1 MNKDKLNT
9 IIKYLIAKGVTAK
22 EFLDVFL
29 ETSEP
34 SEPKKEAASQKKPG
48 RPKKANTKGPNKS
61 AEAVYTVSDVCAKLN
76 VNPTELKQMIAEGD
90 FPAPD
95 SQGKWSQSSMSR
107 FL

>member
-1 MNKDKLNT
+1 MNKDKLT
-9 IIKYLIAKGVTAK
+9 KLIKYLIDKGVTASD
-22 EFLDVFL
+22 FLDVYL
-29 ETSEP
+29 NTNAT
-34 SEPKKEAASQKKPG
+34 SEPKKETAHQKKPG
-48 RPKKANTKGPNKS
+48 RPKKTVSKPTAKS
-61 AEAVYTVSDVCAKLN
+61 AAVLYTVSEVCSQLN

>member
-9 IIKYLIAKGVTAK
+9 IIKYLIAKGVTAE

-48 RPKKANTKGPNKS
+48 RPKKANTKGTNKS

-76 VNPTELKQMIAEGD
+76 VKPAELKQMIADGD
-90 FPAPD
+90 LPAPD
-95 SQGKWSQSSMSR
+95 NHGKWSQTILSR
-107 FL
+107 LF